1 MSSNP
6 TNVGLLGHRYG
17 VFLRNH
23 GATNEVWCDR
33 VQSVEPTFNA
43 PTTKF
48 YQLGSV
54 DPTGVISEPTEYRV
68 TLEENLHAC
77 EIDGIVA
84 NGSGSQASFSAG
96 DMVVNTAMRMSIVS
110 RDVGGTN
117 PVREYV
123 MDSLTIA
130 EIRYRFV
137 IGGPCTVAYTFEG
150 KTGTV
155 YTTGSLLHT
164 TWGTFETTS
173 PGAINGKDAR
183 IYFGSGTT
191 VPASSQ
197 AYRLQ
202 SFEIRVAF
210 PVQTVRELGN
220 RAIVG
225 KLADAPDVTVDFDL
239 LDADIQPIDVWHAI
253 SGTGYDLGQQ
263 NTTNAFIRVYDP
275 ALAEANTIL
284 KSFRIENCIPT
295 TGTVV
300 RAQVR
305 ALATRR
311 YSLTSKSATTA
322 NSSGLVIFNAA
333 DIS

>member
-6 TNVGLLGHRYG
+6 SNTGLLGHRYG
-17 VFLRNH
+17 VFLRNS
-23 GATNEVWCDR
+23 GLTNEVWCDR

-48 YQLGSV
+48 YQLGSL
-54 DPTGVISEPTEYRV
+54 DPTGTVTEPTEFKV

-84 NGSGSQASFSAG
+84 NGSGSAANFTAG
-96 DMVVNTAMRMSIVS
+96 DMVASTAMRLCVVS
-110 RDVGGTN
+110 RDVAGTD
-117 PVREYV
+117 PTREYE
-123 MDSLTIA
+123 LNNLAIA
-130 EIRYRFV
+130 ELRYRFQ
-137 IGGPCTVAYTFEG
+137 IGGPCTVSYTFEG
-150 KTGTV
+150 TTGNA
-155 YTTGSLLHT
+155 YTSGSLLHT
-164 TWGTFETTS
+164 TWGTFETIT

-183 IYFGSGTT
+183 ISFGSGLTL
-191 VPASSQ
+191 PANSM

-210 PVQTVRELGN
+210 PIQTVRELGN

-225 KLADAPDVTVDFDL
+225 KLADVPDVTIDFDL

-253 SGTGYDLGQQ
+253 SGTGYSLGTQ
-263 NTTNAFIRVYDP
+263 NTTNAFVLVYDP
-275 ALAEANTIL
+275 ALAEATSIL

-295 TGTVV
+295 TGTIV

-305 ALATRR
+305 GLGTRR
-311 YSLTSKSATTA
+311 YSLTSKSATTT
-322 NSSGLVIFNAA
+322 NSAGLKIFNQL
-333 DIS
+333 SPT